1 MNQSSDQRLAL
12 ACVASRASAAATLQ
26 EAVLTLFPGAAV
38 HVVDTSVERGLPE
51 GIDCAVIDA
60 ADGDGSGTDV
70 LRGVRARGYQGAAVL
85 VVDST
90 RSVAAPDI
98 ADGDRLGGR
107 YCSLDGESLAPL
119 ATAISDAI
127 HVHPGANE
135 AAPSIALKALRQ
147 TQRMI
152 AAGELATRLQHSLNN
167 PLAGLL
173 AEAQLLELEPLPPD
187 HRASVE
193 RIIELSRR
201 VINVVRALDGVGRA

>member
-1 MNQSSDQRLAL
+1 MNQVSDRRLVL
-12 ACVASRASAAATLQ
+12 ACVADRASVGARLE
-26 EAVLTLFPGAAV
+26 EAVLTLFPGATV
-38 HVVDTSVERGLPE
+38 HLVDTSVERGLPD

-60 ADGDGSGTDV
+60 ADGADIGADV

-85 VVDST
+85 VVDPL
-90 RSVAAPDI
+90 RSAPSPDVAA
-98 ADGDRLGGR
+98 GDRLGGR
-107 YCSLDGESLAPL
+107 YCSLDGESLVPL

-127 HVHPGANE
+127 RVQAGANE
-135 AAPSIALKALRQ
+135 AASAIALKALRQ

-173 AEAQLLELEPLPPD
+173 AEAQLLELERLTPD

-193 RIIELSRR
+193 RIIELARR
-201 VINVVRALDGVGRA
+201 VIDVVRALDGVGRA